1 MPLTRLTIRVCVAA
15 AAICG
20 SLLTVHHAPADDLP
34 LRLLSHL
41 QDAADEKAIDSV
53 PLKPNRPRILADE
66 VPYAGPPAAIDGP
79 ALRTAPLAAPFDD
92 AEALPAV
99 PGIELDEL
107 QSYPNAGGPIAM
119 DHPLLGD
126 PVIRDGMAR
135 LSSHRNGFFQKLSLT
150 ATWLY

>member
-1 MPLTRLTIRVCVAA
+1 M
-15 AAICG
+15 
-20 SLLTVHHAPADDLP
+20 
-34 LRLLSHL
+34 RLLSHL
-41 QDAADEKAIDSV
+41 DDPANEKPLDSAPV
-53 PLKPNRPRILADE
+53 KPKRPRILADE
-66 VPYAGPPAAIDGP
+66 LPYARPPAAIGGP
-79 ALRTAPLAAPFDD
+79 SVRTTPLAAPFDD
-92 AEALPAV
+92 AETLPAV

-150 ATWLY
+150 ATWLYPGNDPNEFGFTA